1 MHQEPVFFVVFFF
14 SHFAIECGTF
24 TIVDCSDYWLWCI
37 YAEINP
43 QAAHTQSIQ
52 SERMNDWPEKNRHS
66 LNKSVFS
73 SSHPEA

>member
-1 MHQEPVFFVVFFF
+1 MHQEPVFFVVFSF

-52 SERMNDWPEKNRHS
+52 SERMNDWPEK
-66 LNKSVFS
+66 KSPQCEQECF
-73 SSHPEA
+73 